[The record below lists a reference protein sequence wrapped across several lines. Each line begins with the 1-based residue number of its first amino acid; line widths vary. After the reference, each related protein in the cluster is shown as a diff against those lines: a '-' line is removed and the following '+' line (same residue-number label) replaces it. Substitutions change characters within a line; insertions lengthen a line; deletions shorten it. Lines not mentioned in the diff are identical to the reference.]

1 MVISIMLGLP
11 HVYYG
16 GRLLIDPTDADA
28 LLRNDSRLT
37 DSPRKGKMTRKT

>member
-16 GRLLIDPTDADA
+16 RRLLIDPTDADA
-28 LLRNDSRLT
+28 WLRNDSRLT
-37 DSPRKGKMTRKT
+37 DSLKNEK